1 VELRERLT
9 GALLGLALG
18 ERAGAGTAHTAMARN
33 LLRSLAARR
42 RFDPDEVM
50 ARHLEW
56 FATRPPDLDPQTRRV
71 LAMVDAGEPWREAA
85 RRSWEERGPE
95 VSAGNGS
102 VAYCAPLGIAF
113 VGRPD
118 EAAKAARILSTLTH
132 WDERCRTACQAVVV
146 TLAGLIDG
154 FDAREAVEAAVEG
167 VLGQLGGEELEFLI
181 GAVGSSRRIDGPDRG
196 FCLFAA
202 AVGLQ
207 VVLQAQTFE
216 AGVERVIELGG
227 DIPANAAVAG
237 TLLGA
242 RHGRDGAPADWLA
255 ALPDAREIEAEADA
269 LAEAFGL

>member
-9 GALLGLALG
+9 GALLGLAVG
-18 ERAGAGTAHTAMARN
+18 ERVGAGTAHTAMARN

-118 EAAKAARILSTLTH
+118 EAAKAARTLSTLTH

-146 TLAGLIDG
+146 TVVGLIDG
-154 FDAREAVEAAVEG
+154 FDAREAVEAAIG
-167 VLGQLGGEELEFLI
+167 GFLGQPGGEELEFLI

-207 VVLQAQTFE
+207 VVLQAATFQG
-216 AGVERVIELGG
+216 GVERVIELGG
-227 DIPANAAVAG
+227 DVAANASAAG
-237 TLLGA
+237 ALLGA
-242 RHGRDGAPADWLA
+242 RDGPGAIPTTWMA